1 MISWL
6 RGSEVH
12 MLDAA
17 FIALTIVFF
26 IAGWAFARACDRL

>member
-1 MISWL
+1 MMELVARI
-6 RGSEVH
+6 EVH

-26 IAGWAFARACDRL
+26 IAGWAFTRACDRL